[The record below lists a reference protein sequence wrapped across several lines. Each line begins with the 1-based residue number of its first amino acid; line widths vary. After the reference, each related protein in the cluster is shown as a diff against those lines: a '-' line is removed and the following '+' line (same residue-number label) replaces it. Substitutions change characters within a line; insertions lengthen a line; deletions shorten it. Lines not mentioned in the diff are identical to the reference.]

1 MFVKLLNNKNVNVEW
16 LIEKF
21 NVIRVKNKYL
31 NVKIFVKRKKV
42 VKFIIAILFAV
53 QKRIQFYHK
62 IILANLIVKKC

>member
-53 QKRIQFYHK
+53 QKRILFYHK
-62 IILANLIVKKC
+62 IILVNLTVKKC